1 MKIETKLQKPYR
13 RVPRPIEKF
22 TPSKVVSKP
31 PAPPAVSHKPGS
43 KVYLYVYDS
52 EPETPASAPQYYRN
66 PHFTRQTSEG
76 SVQYPYANEK
86 KQRQETDAQHPSPP
100 IAQNR
105 TGRQRVRDQGKKSD
119 KGYKVLAEVTPHLR
133 SSSRGGRMFVKQRQR
148 MEQYTKESQNTRN
161 DENNPYAAEHNDF
174 VDQGASDGW
183 ATPWNMANKS
193 PTAVKYITAKRL
205 AGPMNKTSRR
215 ALRDPLGFLP
225 KPPDF
230 WRAKV
235 EQNFPNGPKVAP
247 PIRPRSRQWHNPGY
261 GEMNGYSLH
270 RPDSAPPDDSPSL
283 HDDQYYNPNNI
294 YDEYDNGYLSEYDV
308 PRRPASV
315 SLPGATIHFNA
326 KQYYA
331 APHRRQG
338 LRKGWNTY
346 TTTPHV
352 ERDFNARPKGWN
364 RYY

>member
-1 MKIETKLQKPYR
+1 MKIETRLQKPYR
-13 RVPRPIEKF
+13 RVPRPIQKF
-22 TPSKVVSKP
+22 TPSKVVAKP
-31 PAPPAVSHKPGS
+31 PAPPAVSPKPGS

-52 EPETPASAPQYYRN
+52 EPETAAAVPQYYKN

-76 SVQYPYANEK
+76 SAPYPYANEK
-86 KQRQETDAQHPSPP
+86 KQREQQVEEHRPP
-100 IAQNR
+100 PPQNR
-105 TGRQRVRDQGKKSD
+105 TGRQRVREQGRKSD

-148 MEQYTKESQNTRN
+148 MEQFTKESQNTDN
-161 DENNPYAAEHNDF
+161 DENNPYAGQNDF
-174 VDQGASDGW
+174 VDQGASDAW
-183 ATPWNMANKS
+183 ATPWNMATKS

-205 AGPMNKTSRR
+205 AGPMNRAPRR
-215 ALRDPLGFLP
+215 GLRDPLGFLP

-247 PIRPRSRQWHNPGY
+247 PVRPRIRQWHNPGEGELY
-261 GEMNGYSLH
+261 GNPLQ
-270 RPDSAPPDDSPSL
+270 RPDSAPPAESPNL
-283 HDDQYYNPNNI
+283 YDDQAYNPNNI

-308 PRRPASV
+308 PKRPASV
-315 SLPGATIHFNA
+315 SLPSATIHFNA

-346 TTTPHV
+346 TTTPYA
-352 ERDFNARPKGWN
+352 EKDFNARPKGWHRN
-364 RYY
+364 Y